1 MSVTFK
7 SASSKFRNAIAASML
22 AGAAL
27 FAGCANAAEINAA
40 QAVTAPAVRPDTIY
54 VYAFNASADD
64 VKLDNHGVV
73 SKLSSALSSDSPEQ
87 KQAQDAAQAREEVAN
102 TIVTKLQSM
111 GLRAIRADVPP
122 PQDQNVL
129 VVEGNI
135 DSIDAGNR
143 RRRMLIGLGAGQSKV
158 GATVQLVLKPAHGAP
173 QLIEQ
178 FDATADSGHTPGI
191 AEMAGIGAVAGH
203 AATSLAVSGGVH
215 AMSETMHA
223 GVSSEETRLGDAIA
237 KQIGKIGAAQG
248 WTNVQTSA
256 QTSAS

>member
-7 SASSKFRNAIAASML
+7 SASSKLRHAIAAGIL
-22 AGAAL
+22 ASTAL
-27 FAGCANAAEINAA
+27 FAGCANAADVVGE
-40 QAVTAPAVRPDTIY
+40 AVTIPAVRPDTIY

-73 SKLSSALSSDSPEQ
+73 SKLSSALSGDSSEQ
-87 KQAQDAAQAREEVAN
+87 KQAQGAAQAREDVAN
-102 TIVTKLQSM
+102 AIVAKLQSM
-111 GLRAIRADVPP
+111 GLRAVRAAVPP

-158 GATVQLVLKPAHGAP
+158 GATVQLVFKPAHGAP
-173 QLIEQ
+173 QLIEE
-178 FDATADSGHTPGI
+178 FNANADSGHTPGI

-215 AMSETMHA
+215 AMSETKHA
-223 GVSSEETRLGDAIA
+223 GVSSDETRLGDAIA
-237 KQIGKIGAAQG
+237 KQIAKIGAAQG
-248 WTNVQTSA
+248 WVNGQAATQASA
-256 QTSAS
+256 G

>member
-7 SASSKFRNAIAASML
+7 SVSSKLRHVIAASML

-27 FAGCANAAEINAA
+27 FAGCASASEPAA
-40 QAVTAPAVRPDTIY
+40 QAVTVPAVRPDTIY
-54 VYAFNASADD
+54 VYAFSASADN

-73 SKLSSALSSDSPEQ
+73 SKLSSAMSGDSSEQ
-87 KQAQDAAQAREEVAN
+87 KQAQNAAQAREDVAN
-102 TIVTKLQSM
+102 AIVAKLQSM
-111 GLRAIRADVPP
+111 GLRAVRADVPP

-158 GATVQLVLKPAHGAP
+158 GATVQLVFKPAHGAP
-173 QLIEQ
+173 QLIEE
-178 FDATADSGHTPGI
+178 FDADADSGHAPGI

-215 AMSETMHA
+215 ALGETKHA
-223 GVSSEETRLGDAIA
+223 GVSSDETRLGDAIA
-237 KQIGKIGAAQG
+237 KQIAKIGTAQG
-248 WTNVQTSA
+248 WM
-256 QTSAS
+256 SAS

>member
-7 SASSKFRNAIAASML
+7 SASSRLRNAIAAGVL
-22 AGAAL
+22 VGTAL
-27 FAGCANAAEINAA
+27 FAGCADAADLAV
-40 QAVTAPAVRPDTIY
+40 QAVTVPAVRPETIY

-73 SKLSSALSSDSPEQ
+73 SKLSSALSGDSSQQ
-87 KQAQDAAQAREEVAN
+87 KQAQNAAQAREDVAN
-102 TIVTKLQSM
+102 AIVARLQSM
-111 GLRAIRADVPP
+111 GLRAVRADVPP

-158 GATVQLVLKPAHGAP
+158 GATVQLVFKPAHGAP

-178 FDATADSGHTPGI
+178 FNADADSGHTPGI
-191 AEMAGIGAVAGH
+191 AAMAGIGAVAGH

-215 AMSETMHA
+215 AMSETKHA
-223 GVSSEETRLGDAIA
+223 GVSSDETRLGDAIA

-248 WTNVQTSA
+248 WTNLQPSA